1 MAPGRGLRVPNLS
14 LVPRKSRKSCTRNGG
29 QNVHERFEI
38 IFQTYMYWKFVF
50 TQTYC
55 TNCWAMF
62 IIVWF
67 TYVCF
72 AIENA
77 DEN

>member
-1 MAPGRGLRVPNLS
+1 MAPGRGS
-14 LVPRKSRKSCTRNGG
+14 EGAEFITCSQEIEKNGR

-55 TNCWAMF
+55 TNCWVMF
-62 IIVWF
+62 IIV
-67 TYVCF
+67 
-72 AIENA
+72 
-77 DEN
+77 